1 MALPVHAL
9 APEELRRSL
18 TDTLMA
24 ALHRLR
30 RDAVQIAG
38 SFDLSYVQARALRT
52 LRQPL
57 SMRELADRLQLD
69 PSNVTGVVDALERRG
84 LVERQADPDDRRV
97 KRLALTEQ
105 GVRLGD
111 EVEATLLERSV
122 LFAEL
127 SVAEQRQLLELLARV
142 VESPEGD

>member
-1 MALPVHAL
+1 MALPAEAL

-24 ALHRLR
+24 ALHRLK
-30 RDAVQIAG
+30 RDGVRIAA
-38 SFDLSYVQARALRT
+38 SFDLSFAQARALRT

-84 LVERQADPDDRRV
+84 LVERQVDPGDRRV
-97 KRLALTEQ
+97 KRLVLTKE
-105 GVRLGD
+105 GLRLGD

-127 SVAEQRQLLELLARV
+127 SLDEQRELLHLLARV
-142 VESPEGD
+142 VEAPESD

>member
-38 SFDLSYVQARALRT
+38 SFDLSYVQARALRK
-52 LRQPL
+52 LRRPL
-57 SMRELADRLQLD
+57 SMRELADQLQLD
-69 PSNVTGVVDALERRG
+69 PSNVTGLVDALERRG

-97 KRLALTEQ
+97 KRLALTKQ

-111 EVEATLLERSV
+111 AVEATLHERSV

-127 SVAEQRQLLELLARV
+127 SVPEQRQLLELLTRV
-142 VESPEGD
+142 VDSPKGD

>member
-38 SFDLSYVQARALRT
+38 SFDLSYVQARALRK

-57 SMRELADRLQLD
+57 SMRELADQLQLD
-69 PSNVTGVVDALERRG
+69 PS
-84 LVERQADPDDRRV
+84 DDRRV
-97 KRLALTEQ
+97 KRLALTKQ

-111 EVEATLLERSV
+111 AVEATLHERSV

-127 SVAEQRQLLELLARV
+127 SVPEQRQLLELLTRV
-142 VESPEGD
+142 VDSPKGD